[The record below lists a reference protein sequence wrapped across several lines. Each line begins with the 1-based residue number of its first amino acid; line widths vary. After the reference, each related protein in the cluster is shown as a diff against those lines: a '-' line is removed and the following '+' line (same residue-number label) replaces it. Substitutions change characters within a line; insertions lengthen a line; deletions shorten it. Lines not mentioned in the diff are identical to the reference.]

1 MAEFDAGAATQ
12 RGLQMT
18 AAGAAIG
25 SAVPVIGT
33 AVGAGA
39 GALLGLG
46 LGIYDYW
53 RSKGDDP
60 EEAARKAHQFDSSFV
75 ATPQIL
81 ARTDFSQAMNDA
93 QAQQAMA
100 FGQAQQVQG
109 RQVGLADALQAQAEG
124 RGGPSI
130 AEMQLRQ
137 STDRTGAQAAGLI
150 AAQRG
155 INPGLAARL
164 GAQAQ
169 AGASQQAA
177 GQAAILRAQE
187 QQAAR
192 AQLAQVLSGARGQSL
207 EQQGASTS
215 LYGIGAQGTV
225 AQRGQDM
232 QAQADAQR
240 LNAATAAGNADRAA
254 GVQRSTDANAAAA
267 QARSDAQTQTTFR
280 GGMAAAQAVGRNLD
294 VPLERFSRGGRVP
307 GRAPVHGDS
316 PRNDRIAIMAS
327 PGEVVLP
334 RSIMEHPNAPDAA
347 AAFVEALL
355 RARPRRHAMAG
366 GR

>member
-25 SAVPVIGT
+25 SAVPLLGT

-100 FGQAQQVQG
+100 FGQAQQVR
-109 RQVGLADALQAQAEG
+109 RQVGLADALQAQAEARRPAD
-124 RGGPSI
+124 RG
-130 AEMQLRQ
+130 
-137 STDRTGAQAAGLI
+137 DAAGSRPT
-150 AAQRG
+150 ARG
-155 INPGLAARL
+155 AGGRADRGAARR
-164 GAQAQ
+164 QP
-169 AGASQQAA
+169 
-177 GQAAILRAQE
+177 RARGSPRGRRRRPERRRPPDRRPSCARKE

-192 AQLAQVLSGARGQSL
+192 AQLAQVLSGARGSRL
-207 EQQGASTS
+207 SS
-215 LYGIGAQGTV
+215 
-225 AQRGQDM
+225 RG
-232 QAQADAQR
+232 
-240 LNAATAAGNADRAA
+240 
-254 GVQRSTDANAAAA
+254 
-267 QARSDAQTQTTFR
+267 
-280 GGMAAAQAVGRNLD
+280 LD
-294 VPLERFSRGGRVP
+294 VAVRHR
-307 GRAPVHGDS
+307 RAGHVAA
-316 PRNDRIAIMAS
+316 RRTCRRRRT
-327 PGEVVLP
+327 
-334 RSIMEHPNAPDAA
+334 RS
-347 AAFVEALL
+347 
-355 RARPRRHAMAG
+355 G
-366 GR
+366 